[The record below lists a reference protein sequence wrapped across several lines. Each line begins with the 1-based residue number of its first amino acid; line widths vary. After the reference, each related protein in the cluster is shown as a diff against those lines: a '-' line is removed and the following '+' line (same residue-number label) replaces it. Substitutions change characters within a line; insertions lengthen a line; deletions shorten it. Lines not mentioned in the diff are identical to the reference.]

1 MNYPFR
7 ARDFSGAS
15 NPNPRRQHRSS
26 SSASFQHPP
35 HTSNA
40 PPSRP
45 EPRQASLHLDFI
57 IVGGGLFHVFYI
69 ILFRTD
75 MPLGQESPGFPLR
88 MRSLPPAIAFRFSSK
103 HAA

>member
-1 MNYPFR
+1 MMNYPFR
-7 ARDFSGAS
+7 ARDFSGAP
-15 NPNPRRQHRSS
+15 NPHPRRQHRSS

-40 PPSRP
+40 PPTH
-45 EPRQASLHLDFI
+45 EPRQASLNLDFI
-57 IVGGGLFHVFYI
+57 IIGGGLFHVFYI

-75 MPLGQESPGFPLR
+75 ALLGQESPGFPRR
-88 MRSLPPAIAFRFSSK
+88 MPSLPPAIAYKFSSK